1 MRNYLEIDSFSEWS
15 KEEKDYFTIAVL
27 KGLIMDGVAMANSGH
42 PGGAFSSADFA
53 YILFSD
59 FLKFN
64 PNDPDWFPRDRF
76 VLSAGHESMLLYSLL
91 SMLGWLTIEDLKKF
105 RQLKSLTPGH
115 PEVDLPGVEATTGPL
130 GQGFAMGTG
139 MAVAESMLRFQLA
152 RHSEKADELLGHFTY
167 VLAGD
172 GDMQEPIT
180 MGASAL
186 AGHWGIS
193 RLIVFYDANDAQISG
208 PAARSDSSNY
218 AQIFE
223 GFNWH
228 VQEIDGHD
236 HTQIRAAI
244 EKAQVVDR
252 PSIII
257 GKTVMAYGT
266 ANMEGWFET
275 HGAPLP
281 PEEIKATKVKLGLPE
296 EDFYFPAE
304 AVEYFKHRCDSLNS
318 LVSTW
323 SDLLKTEKN
332 SLQVKK
338 FWQQC
343 LNAEIPALELPDFKS
358 ESKMATRKAF
368 GLTLDIFAR
377 QLPNLVGGSADLE
390 PSNYTGN
397 FADSWG
403 DFQKGNRLGRNFAF
417 GVREFPMAGILN
429 GLALHG
435 GLLPFGG
442 TFLVFS
448 DYERPAL
455 RLAAIQKLKVIHE
468 FTHDSFYVG
477 EDGPTHQPV
486 EQIMSLRCIPDL
498 QVFRP
503 ADANETAAAFEIAL
517 RSESVPS
524 TLLLTRQNVPLLDL
538 PPDKIKSG
546 VKKGAYIVKTCDG
559 PPDIIFLATGSEV
572 SLALNV
578 ASRMDD
584 KRIRV
589 ISMPCWEIFEQQS
602 KLYRDNLIFNNE
614 AIRISLEAG
623 ITQGWSQYINSKGL
637 SIGINQYGAS
647 APAQK
652 LEKYFGF
659 TAEQIEKRIRKHFEN
674 ILQPGDK
681 K

>member
-1 MRNYLEIDSFSEWS
+1 MRNYLEIDSFSDWS

-27 KGLIMDGVAMANSGH
+27 KGLIMDGVAKANSGH

-64 PNDPDWFPRDRF
+64 PNDPEWFPRDRF

-91 SMLGWLTIEDLKKF
+91 SMLGWLTINDLKKF
-105 RQLKSLTPGH
+105 RQLKSSTPGH

-139 MAVAESMLRFQLA
+139 LAAAESMLRFQLS
-152 RHSEKADELLGHFTY
+152 RHSEKADELVGHFTY
-167 VLAGD
+167 VLASD

-193 RLIVFYDANDAQISG
+193 RLIVFYDANEAQISG
-208 PAARSDSSNY
+208 PSARSDSSNY

-236 HTQIRAAI
+236 HTQIREAI

-257 GKTVMAYGT
+257 GKTVMANGT

-281 PEEIKATKVKLGLPE
+281 AEEIKATKAKLGLPE
-296 EDFYFPAE
+296 QDFYFPAE
-304 AVEYFKHRCDSLNS
+304 AVEHFKHRCDSLNN
-318 LVSTW
+318 LVSAW
-323 SDLLKTEKN
+323 SGLLRTEKN
-332 SLQVKK
+332 NPLVKK
-338 FWQQC
+338 FWQQY
-343 LNAEIPALELPDFKS
+343 LSAEIPDLDLPDFES
-358 ESKMATRKAF
+358 ESEMATRKAF

-397 FADSWG
+397 FAETWG
-403 DFQKGNRLGRNFAF
+403 DFHKENRLGRNFAF
-417 GVREFPMAGILN
+417 GVREFPMAAILN

-486 EQIMSLRCIPDL
+486 EHIMSLRCIPDL
-498 QVFRP
+498 RVFRP
-503 ADANETAAAFEIAL
+503 ADAKETAAAFEIAL
-517 RSESVPS
+517 KSKNGPS
-524 TLLLTRQNVPLLDL
+524 ALILTRQNVPLLNL
-538 PPDKIKSG
+538 PMDKIKSG
-546 VKKGAYIVKTCDG
+546 VKKGAYIVKNCDG
-559 PPDIIFLATGSEV
+559 TPDIIFLATGSEV

-578 ASRMDD
+578 ASRMHD

-602 KLYRDNLIFNNE
+602 KLYRDNLIFNSE

-623 ITQGWSQYINSKGL
+623 ITLGWSQYINSDGL

-652 LEKYFGF
+652 LERHFGF

-681 K
+681 G